1 MKTLSENPA
10 DINILHPMI
19 NQNMSTLSKSYA
31 KEMPDW
37 VLAKYFDQTSER
49 LLERLF
55 TAAIL
60 LSLQNCFAFC
70 FPSKIVLQLARLLS
84 LKRIMVADSCR
95 SMETCRS

>member
-31 KEMPDW
+31 KETPDG

-49 LLERLF
+49 LLEHDY
-55 TAAIL
+55 
-60 LSLQNCFAFC
+60 
-70 FPSKIVLQLARLLS
+70 K
-84 LKRIMVADSCR
+84 
-95 SMETCRS
+95 ETWLTE